1 MKVLQTDGMIDIQSY
16 GRVDPNQYP
25 LLSVKAG
32 GNIYFLIVIVSLM
45 VA

>member
-16 GRVDPNQYP
+16 GQVDPNQYP

-32 GNIYFLIVIVSLM
+32 AIFIF
-45 VA
+45 